1 MDEEQAA
8 KGDGTQLVSGA
19 TSAVAAMSSDVWSA
33 LSPARA
39 GLGLCWARAGL
50 GLCWGNED
58 SAGTEG

>member
-8 KGDGTQLVSGA
+8 KGDGAQLVAGA
-19 TSAVAAMSSDVWSA
+19 TAAVAAMSSDVWSA

-39 GLGLCWARAGL
+39 GLGLCW
-50 GLCWGNED
+50 GNED